1 MNKENGKICK
11 IHYNNLNSMIAYISD
26 KDPIVWRDEGNDIY
40 DLVYREAIPGI
51 YRVKSLTLA
60 QKGDRYSDLYR
71 IVISDRT
78 NDEEEITAYINRDDI
93 YNIQNFPYILT
104 YLTVRYYS
112 NSGLVFYST
121 PLGVEVL
128 SDIDE
133 TSFTI
138 SKFPDVMYKGGW
150 KKRKDL
156 LKDGFMDLQHSQS
169 WSNDRIMIKM
179 LADIPDE
186 LHYALFGVHKITASE
201 DEQKII
207 DNIRVYDIDATA
219 EDSNDMIEFLDAMNK
234 KSSQVK
240 TRKYDDTIL
249 KKIKVALLDENYRVI
264 CIKKTNMPLCK
275 NKVLYYGNDAGRM
288 RILIYEKIKEICKE
302 QYGVDNICLMEAYW
316 VRRKTSAN
324 IIIDKDGNKNKTLYM
339 PIDNKTHLNVSQLMF
354 LANGE
359 RVNQDG
365 EIEND

>member
-1 MNKENGKICK
+1 MNRENGKICK

-26 KDPIVWRDEGNDIY
+26 KDPKAWKDKGNNLD
-40 DLVYREAIPGI
+40 DLVYREATPGI
-51 YRVKSLTLA
+51 YRVKSLTLV
-60 QKGDRYSDLYR
+60 QKGNRYSDLYR
-71 IVISDRT
+71 IVICDRD
-78 NDEEEITAYINRDDI
+78 NEEEEITAYINRDEI
-93 YNIQNFPYILT
+93 YDIQNFPYILT

-121 PLGVEVL
+121 PLGVKVL
-128 SDIDE
+128 YDIDE
-133 TSFTI
+133 ANSII
-138 SKFPDVMYKGGW
+138 SSFPDVRYKSNW

-156 LKDGFMDLQHSQS
+156 VKDGFLDLQHDQS

-179 LADIPDE
+179 LADIPDD
-186 LHYALFGVHKITASE
+186 LYCGLFGKHKITASK
-201 DEQKII
+201 DEQQII
-207 DNIRVYDIDATA
+207 DNVRVYDIDAAA
-219 EDSNDMIEFLDAMNK
+219 EDSNDMIEFLDSISKN
-234 KSSQVK
+234 SSSNK

-302 QYGVDNICLMEAYW
+302 QYGVDNTCLMEAYW
-316 VRRKTSAN
+316 VRRKTSVN

-339 PIDNKTHLNVSQLMF
+339 PIDNKTHLNVSELMF